1 MARGIV
7 VVPPQTKTDQHGKS
21 PMRYARI
28 CAVVIVALVA
38 ICLATCWAL
47 LNGVG
52 DASKYAASSASTA
65 IAGPTDSTTSAG
77 LADSTDSVATTDS
90 SASTAHTDPA
100 ASTSPADSTTPADSA
115 DPADPAAS
123 AASAA
128 ATTAAGRTYDINVNI
143 SDIPTYAGKPS
154 VEING
159 NHPFFT
165 DDDLDA
171 GPFETYSEL
180 DNLGRCGQAYAL
192 VGDETMPRTKRRS
205 IGMIKPSGWHLSEY
219 EWVEG
224 RHLFNRCHLIAFSLA
239 GENDNPQ
246 NLITG
251 TRTMN
256 ALGMLPYEEETVAYI
271 DQTGNHVLYRVTP
284 MFDGDNL
291 VASGVLMEAKS
302 VEDDGDGIQFC
313 VWCYNVEPG
322 VVIDYATGDNRA
334 GDPLTERYADNARDQ
349 SSESGTDKPSSSSQ
363 SETDRSP
370 SETGNTHDE
379 NATSSSDSQPRESHA
394 DSRDPNDRPGS
405 AAAAS
410 GAGAA
415 GGVGKSSNAADP
427 NTDPKT
433 TDEHAHAY
441 VLNVN
446 THRFHRPDCPS
457 VATIKEKNKRET
469 EATKSELID
478 QGFKPCGVCNP

>member
-7 VVPPQTKTDQHGKS
+7 VVPPQTKTDQDGKS

-47 LNGVG
+47 QNGVG
-52 DASKYAASSASTA
+52 DAGKYAASSASTVT
-65 IAGPTDSTTSAG
+65 AGPADSATSTTSAG
-77 LADSTDSVATTDS
+77 PADSADPAATTDS

-100 ASTSPADSTTPADSA
+100 TSTSPADSTTSA
-115 DPADPAAS
+115 ASAYPADPAAS

-128 ATTAAGRTYDINVNI
+128 PSTAANRAYDINVDI
-143 SDIPTYAGKPS
+143 SDVPAYAGKPS

-159 NHPFFT
+159 NRPFFT
-165 DDDLDA
+165 DDDLET

-180 DNLGRCGQAYAL
+180 DELGRCGQAFAL
-192 VGDETMPRTKRRS
+192 VGNETMPRTKRRS
-205 IGMIKPSGWHLSEY
+205 IGMIKPSGWQLSEY

-256 ALGMLPYEEETVAYI
+256 ALGMLPFEEETVAYI

-284 MFDGDNL
+284 MFDDDNL

-302 VEDDGDGIQFC
+302 VEDSGVGIQFC

-334 GDPLTERYADNARDQ
+334 GDPLTERYADSA
-349 SSESGTDKPSSSSQ
+349 
-363 SETDRSP
+363 
-370 SETGNTHDE
+370 
-379 NATSSSDSQPRESHA
+379 ATPNA
-394 DSRDPNDRPGS
+394 DSAATPNAD
-405 AAAAS
+405 A
-410 GAGAA
+410 
-415 GGVGKSSNAADP
+415 KAADGQ
-427 NTDPKT
+427 
-433 TDEHAHAY
+433 AHAY

-457 VATIKEKNKRET
+457 VAAIKEKNKRET